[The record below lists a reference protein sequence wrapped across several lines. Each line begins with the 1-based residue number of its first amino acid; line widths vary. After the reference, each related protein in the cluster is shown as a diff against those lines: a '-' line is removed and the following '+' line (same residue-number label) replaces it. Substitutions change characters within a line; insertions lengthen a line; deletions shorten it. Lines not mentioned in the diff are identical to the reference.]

1 MIASTTV
8 PIIGIPASGRFSSK
22 AAAVERKQLGHHGII
37 S

>member
-1 MIASTTV
+1 MIASITV

-22 AAAVERKQLGHHGII
+22 AAAVERKQFGHRAIT